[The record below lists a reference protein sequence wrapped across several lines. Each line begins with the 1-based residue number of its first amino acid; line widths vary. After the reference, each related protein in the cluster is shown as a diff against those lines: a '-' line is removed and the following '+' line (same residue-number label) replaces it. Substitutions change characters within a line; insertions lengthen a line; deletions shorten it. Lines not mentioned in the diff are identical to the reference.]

1 MTRLLGTTKLRGCL
15 WPILGPALFALLG
28 LVPAAQA
35 QLAPDWAAGLPTAA
49 AAAVALDRDNNS
61 LVTGWTAGAPLQLSK
76 FSPAGALLW
85 QRSLTTLGGA
95 ASRSLGLVTD
105 AAGNSIVSGFVVDA
119 AGVPQAAVVAKVDAA
134 GRLRWQDVTAG
145 RFNIAWRAAADTAGH
160 VYALSRL
167 TRPDTGTA
175 VVTDMVLT
183 KFSPAGARL
192 WTRTYGAAFA
202 DEGALI
208 VTSTGQVVVAGG
220 ATGGAVLAAFDA
232 AGTALWT
239 RSWPGFNSLAL
250 AAGRTGEFY
259 AVGGAGQGFQVLKF
273 DAARNLLWS
282 NAYPARG
289 PAQQARVDSAGNL
302 VVTGSVDTN
311 TGLATVVLSDWL
323 TIKLGPDGALLWSNT
338 FGLPN
343 GINDVPLALALGA
356 DDAVYVTGQGTVLVT
371 DGGGAVLP
379 RGSTATVKY
388 TPAGAQAWVAH
399 GPLATRGLGVKAS
412 TDGGVVVV
420 AEAPPA
426 LLRYPQ
432 SGLPNQAPTAQAS
445 ASGHRW
451 PARRLTVAFS
461 AAGSTDADGRIA
473 TYAWDLRRRA
483 DVERLANPTHTYAAG
498 TWSAQ
503 LTVTRQ
509 PGVCAALAAPLIVS
523 ASAPVAGPAA
533 QPGRAGRGQRDRWGP
548 DDVATITVSNAS
560 GVTLLLSSSNAGAAA
575 VPAQLVIPPGSMRG
589 SFTVTT
595 GAVRGDTRVTIRAR
609 ANGSSASDVLT
620 VRNR

>member
-35 QLAPDWAAGLPTAA
+35 QLAPDWAADLPTAV

-85 QRSLTTLGGA
+85 QRSLTTLGA

-388 TPAGAQAWVAH
+388 TPDGAQAWVAY
-399 GPLATRGLGVKAS
+399 GPLATRGVDVKAS

-420 AEAPPA
+420 AESPPT

-432 SGLPNQAPTAQAS
+432 SGLPNQAPMALAS
-445 ASGHRW
+445 ASATGGQA
-451 PARRLTVAFS
+451 PLTVAFS
-461 AAGSTDADGRIA
+461 AAGSSDADGRIA
-473 TYAWDLRRRA
+473 AYAWDFGDGQA
-483 DVERLANPTHTYAAG
+483 SSAANPTHTYAAG

-503 LTVTRQ
+503 LTVTDNLGTRST
-509 PGVCAALAAPLIVS
+509 AAPLIVN
-523 ASAPVAGPAA
+523 ASALSPARLRSLDVLA
-533 QPGRAGRGQRDRWGP
+533 VSVTEGGRTTG
-548 DDVATITVSNAS
+548 TITVSNAS
-560 GVTLLLSSSNAGAAA
+560 GVTLLLSSSHAGAAA
-575 VPAQLVIPPGSMRG
+575 VPAQLVIPPGSTRG

>member
-85 QRSLTTLGGA
+85 QRSLTTLGA

-388 TPAGAQAWVAH
+388 TPDGAQAWVAY
-399 GPLATRGLGVKAS
+399 GPLATRGVDVKAS

-420 AEAPPA
+420 AESPPT

-432 SGLPNQAPTAQAS
+432 SGLPNQAPMALAS
-445 ASGHRW
+445 ASATGGQA
-451 PARRLTVAFS
+451 PLTVAFS
-461 AAGSTDADGRIA
+461 AAGSSDADGRIA
-473 TYAWDLRRRA
+473 AYAWDFGDGQA
-483 DVERLANPTHTYAAG
+483 SSAANPTHTYAAG

-503 LTVTRQ
+503 LTVTDNLGTRST
-509 PGVCAALAAPLIVS
+509 AAPLIVN
-523 ASAPVAGPAA
+523 ASALSPARLRSLDVLA
-533 QPGRAGRGQRDRWGP
+533 VSVTEGGRTTG
-548 DDVATITVSNAS
+548 TITVSNAS

>member
-1 MTRLLGTTKLRGCL
+1 MMRLFRTAPLRGRCV
-15 WPILGPALFALLG
+15 PTLG
-28 LVPAAQA
+28 LALVAWLGLAPGAQA
-35 QLAPDWAAGLPTAA
+35 QPTPDWSASLPTAA
-49 AAAVALDRDNNS
+49 ATAVALDRDNNS
-61 LVTGWTAGAPLQLSK
+61 LVTGWSTGAPLQLSK

-85 QRSLTTLGGA
+85 QRSLTALGP
-95 ASRSLGLVTD
+95 ASRSLALVTD
-105 AAGNSIVSGFVVDA
+105 TAGNSIISGTVVDTT
-119 AGVPQAAVVAKVDAA
+119 GVPQAAVVAKVDAA
-134 GRLRWQDVTAG
+134 GTLLWQDLTAG
-145 RFNIAWRAAADTAGH
+145 RFNIAWRAVADTAGN

-192 WTRTYGAAFA
+192 WTRTYGAASA
-202 DEGALI
+202 DDGALI

-232 AGTALWT
+232 AGGALWT
-239 RSWPGFNSLAL
+239 SNWPGFNSLAL

-259 AVGGAGQGFQVLKF
+259 AVGGAGQGFQVMKF

-289 PAQQARVDSAGNL
+289 PAQQARVDSAGN
-302 VVTGSVDTN
+302 VIVTGAVDTN
-311 TGLATVVLSDWL
+311 TGLLTVVLSDWL
-323 TIKLGPDGALLWSNT
+323 TIKLGPDGALLWSAS

-371 DGGGAVLP
+371 DSGGAQQP

-388 TPAGAQAWVAH
+388 TPAGAQAWVAY
-399 GPLATRGLGVKAS
+399 GPLSTRGVDLKAS
-412 TDGGVVVV
+412 TDGGVMVVT
-420 AEAPPA
+420 ESPPA

-432 SGLPNQAPTAQAS
+432 TGLPNQAPTALAS
-445 ASGHRW
+445 ASVTGGRA
-451 PARRLTVAFS
+451 PLTVAFS

-473 TYAWDLRRRA
+473 AYAWAFGDGQTSTA
-483 DVERLANPTHTYAAG
+483 ANPTHTYAAG

-503 LTVTRQ
+503 LTVTDNLGLRS
-509 PGVCAALAAPLIVS
+509 PAPPLIVS
-523 ASAPVAGPAA
+523 ASALAPARPRSLA
-533 QPGRAGRGQRDRWGP
+533 LAAVNVPEGGRTT
-548 DDVATITVSNAS
+548 ATVTVSSAS
-560 GVTLLLSSSNAGAAA
+560 GVTLALSSSNASAAS
-575 VPAQLVIPPGSMRG
+575 VPAQLVIPPGATQG
-589 SFTVTT
+589 SFSITA
-595 GAVRGDTRVTIRAR
+595 GPVRKDTRVTIRAM
-609 ANGSSASDVLT
+609 ANGSAASAALT